1 MLNYRN
7 NARLQEQKEY
17 TGLPL
22 TLRIQDILYKN
33 TEQESKKVNEQ
44 DRPKK
49 MKIGFEHHCMLN
61 TVKMIE
67 ILPHWRIQCP
77 THENMKGI

>member
-1 MLNYRN
+1 MLFYRD
-7 NARLQEQKEY
+7 NARLQEQKGY

-33 TEQESKKVNEQ
+33 TEQESKKVNKK

-61 TVKMIE
+61 TVKVIE
-67 ILPHWRIQCP
+67 ISHMR
-77 THENMKGI
+77 